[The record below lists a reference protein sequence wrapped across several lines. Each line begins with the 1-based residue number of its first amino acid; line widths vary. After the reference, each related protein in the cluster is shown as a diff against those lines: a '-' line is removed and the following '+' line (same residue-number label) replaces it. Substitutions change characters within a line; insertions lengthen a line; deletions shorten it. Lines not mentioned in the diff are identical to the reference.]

1 MPSNAAEELA
11 NAPKIRSPQ
20 ISQACVRIGP
30 RDARHASHTGRRE
43 KLINGWPHK
52 RQSLG
57 NRTVA
62 SPRAAVCSNAANPPE
77 AWDSLRGER
86 IRPLLLLKTTLPV

>member
-1 MPSNAAEELA
+1 MPSNTAEELA
-11 NAPKIRSPQ
+11 DELKTRSPQ
-20 ISQACVRIGP
+20 ISQAGVRIGTS
-30 RDARHASHTGRRE
+30 DARHDSHTGRRE
-43 KLINGWPHK
+43 KFVSGWPHK

-62 SPRAAVCSNAANPPE
+62 SPRAAVCSSAANPPG